1 MQLVTRKVGP
11 VTFEHREDFSGDVK
25 IRKGDAEVVVSLDS
39 LRAVVA
45 ESVRYELAAHVA
57 KMKPADLLRRIA

>member
-1 MQLVTRKVGP
+1 MQLVTRKTRA

-25 IRKGDAEVVVSLDS
+25 IKKGDVEVSVAMED
-39 LRAVVA
+39 LRVLVA
-45 ESVRYELAAHVA
+45 ESVRYELAAHIQ